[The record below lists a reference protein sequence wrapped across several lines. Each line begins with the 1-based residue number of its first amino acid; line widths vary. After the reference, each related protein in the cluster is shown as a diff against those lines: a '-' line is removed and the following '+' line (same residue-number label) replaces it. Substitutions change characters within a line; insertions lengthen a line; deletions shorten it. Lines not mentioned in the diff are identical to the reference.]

1 MKRIIC
7 TVTNDLNFDQR
18 MTRICSTLAEAG
30 YEVTLVGRTHAQSRL
45 LAGNPPFRRLRLRTW
60 FEKGKLFYLEYNLR
74 LFLFLLSQPFDLL
87 NSVDLD
93 TLLPGYLSAGLKRK
107 PLVFDAH
114 EYFSEVPEVVG
125 RPLVRKTW
133 EMVAKL
139 LIPRVD
145 VAYTVNASLAEI
157 FSRQHGKPFE
167 VVRNVPLARKPP
179 EKLPEL
185 RQTPFIILYQGML
198 NEGRGLEAAILAMKE
213 LQGAQL
219 WLAGE
224 GDLSQG
230 LRDLATAENLG
241 EKVVFLGQVL
251 PTELATLT
259 GSAHLGL
266 NLLENKGDSY
276 YYSLANKAFD
286 YIQAGV
292 PSLQMNFPE
301 YRRLQ
306 EEHDVFLLLDALTPA
321 AVVEKING
329 LLQCGD
335 RYLQLQK
342 NCRAAART
350 LNWEHEKDVLL
361 SIYRNAESTIR

>member
-30 YEVTLVGRTHAQSRL
+30 YEVTLVGRTHSQSRP
-45 LAGNPPFRRLRLRTW
+45 LAGNTPFRCLRLRTL

-74 LFLFLLSQPFDLL
+74 LFFFLLSQPFDLL
-87 NSVDLD
+87 NCVDLD
-93 TLLPGYLSAGLKRK
+93 TLLPGYLAAGLKRK

-114 EYFSEVPEVVG
+114 EHFSEVPEVVR

-133 EMVAKL
+133 EIVAKL

-145 VAYTVNASLAEI
+145 FAYTVNDSLAEI
-157 FSRQHGKPFE
+157 FNRQHGKPFE
-167 VVRNVPLARKPP
+167 VIRNVPLARKPP

-185 RQTPFIILYQGML
+185 SQAPFIILYQGVL
-198 NEGRGLEAAILAMKE
+198 NEGRGLEVAILAMKE
-213 LQGAQL
+213 VQGAQL
-219 WLAGE
+219 LLAGE
-224 GDLSQG
+224 GDLSQA
-230 LRDLATAENLG
+230 LRDLVKAEHLG

-251 PTELATLT
+251 PSALPALT

-266 NLLENKGDSY
+266 NLLENKGASY

-306 EEHDVFLLLDALTPA
+306 EEHDVFLLLDALTPG
-321 AVVEKING
+321 AVAEKING
-329 LLQCGD
+329 LRQLED
-335 RYLQLQK
+335 RYRQLQM
-342 NCRAAART
+342 NCRTAARA
-350 LNWEHEKDVLL
+350 LNWEYEKGVLV
-361 SIYRNAESTIR
+361 SIYRKAESRIR